1 MKRTNATQ
9 PYWNGSRW
17 IYTPFIDGK
26 QLFFSST
33 KKGTEGKRAVLQKFS
48 KQVDNADPGIRFS
61 AAWEQHLA
69 DRLAN
74 LGAESESY
82 LKTESIGRIHLLPR
96 LKNSRVYS
104 ITEQDWQNC
113 ISLAKSEKVKQLSKK
128 TLSNIKNE
136 IMLFCRFAKKNRW
149 IDTLPDSL
157 TVPKT
162 APTVGK
168 EILRPDEL
176 KRFLADSEGDW
187 YINAWRLMVV
197 TGLRPGEAYGLKWED
212 VKDKQ
217 IRVRRSI
224 SKSGRITGGKNNNA
238 IRTLYSSGIATA
250 ILLDQ
255 KKQLKKAGLNS
266 EWVFPNRRGNQPKPN
281 AIESNWVKYRE
292 KNRIEHI
299 QQYSLRHT
307 FVSVSKSILPEA
319 LLKQTVGHSKSM
331 DTLGIYGKELDG
343 DKVQAANIIDGIF
356 GEYKTIAK
364 VLHPKKQKA

>member
-1 MKRTNATQ
+1 MKRINATE

-33 KKGTEGKRAVLQKFS
+33 KKGAEGKRAVLKKYS
-48 KQVDNADPGIRFS
+48 KQIDNADPGIRFS
-61 AAWEQHLA
+61 AAWEQHLS

-82 LKTESIGRIHLLPR
+82 LKSESIGRIHLLPR
-96 LKNSRVYS
+96 LKKQRVYS

-113 ISLAKSEKVKQLSKK
+113 ISLAKSNKVEQLSKK
-128 TLSNIKNE
+128 SLSNIKNE
-136 IMLFCRFAKKNRW
+136 IMLFCKFAKKNRW

-162 APTVGK
+162 APKVGK
-168 EILRPDEL
+168 KILHPDEL
-176 KRFLADSEGDW
+176 KILLSDSDGDW

-197 TGLRPGEAYGLKWED
+197 TGLRPGEVYGLKWED
-212 VKDKQ
+212 VQDKQ
-217 IRVRRSI
+217 IRIRRSI
-224 SKSGRITGGKNNNA
+224 NSKGHVTGGKNENA
-238 IRTLYSSGIATA
+238 VRTLYSSGIATA

-255 KKQLKKAGLNS
+255 KNQLKKNGINS
-266 EWVFPNRRGNQPKPN
+266 EWIFCDKKGVKPKAAN
-281 AIESNWVKYRE
+281 INNHWARYRT
-292 KNRIEHI
+292 KMGFDGIA
-299 QQYSLRHT
+299 QYGLRHT
-307 FVSVSKSILPEA
+307 FVSVSKSGLPEA
-319 LLKQTVGHSKSM
+319 YLKQIVGHSKSM
-331 DTLGIYGKELDG
+331 DTLGIYGKEIDS
-343 DKVQAANIIDGIF
+343 DKVQAANLIDGIF

>member
-1 MKRTNATQ
+1 MKRINATE

-17 IYTPFIDGK
+17 IYTPYIDGK

-33 KKGTEGKRAVLQKFS
+33 KKGAEGKKAVLKKYS

-61 AAWEQHLA
+61 TAWEQHLA

-96 LKNSRVYS
+96 LKNQRVYS

-113 ISLAKSEKVKQLSKK
+113 ISLAKSKKVKQLSKK
-128 TLSNIKNE
+128 SLSNIKNE

-162 APTVGK
+162 APKIGK
-168 EILRPDEL
+168 EILHPDEL
-176 KRFLADSEGDW
+176 KALLSDSDGDW

-197 TGLRPGEAYGLKWED
+197 TGLRPGEVYGLKWED
-212 VKDKQ
+212 VQDKQ
-217 IRVRRSI
+217 IRIRRSI
-224 SKSGRITGGKNNNA
+224 SQSRIETEGKNQNA

-255 KKQLKKAGLNS
+255 KNQLKQLGLDS
-266 EWVFPNRRGNQPKPN
+266 EWIFCNEKGLLPSPKTIN
-281 AIESNWVKYRE
+281 KHWRKYCQ
-292 KNRIEHI
+292 KVGISGVVL
-299 QQYSLRHT
+299 YGLRHT
-307 FVSVSKSILPEA
+307 FVSVSKSTLPEA
-319 LLKQTVGHSKSM
+319 YLKQIVGHSKSM
-331 DTLGIYGKELDG
+331 DTLGVYGKQIDS
-343 DKVQAANIIDGIF
+343 DKIQAANLIDGIF